1 VTPERRETMNE
12 KKRRNWMK
20 LKVQLISDCDDGE
33 PPTSTE
39 KSKRK
44 NEESTRQ
51 SKRLKKRNEETE
63 NVGVK
68 GV

>member
-1 VTPERRETMNE
+1 
-12 KKRRNWMK
+12 MK

-51 SKRLKKRNEETE
+51 SKRLKKNEMKKPRTL
-63 NVGVK
+63 V
-68 GV
+68 

>member
-1 VTPERRETMNE
+1 
-12 KKRRNWMK
+12 MK